1 MITDG
6 TVSLSKESSDS
17 VSSVPPAAH
26 YNDNHSDMPG
36 GNAVSC
42 GKTPLRPD
50 VAAAVPLAVP
60 GRFGRGFFGRT
71 PHVTPTAGGVH
82 HDCRTFG
89 CFRQAA
95 GPGSATAARHPA
107 SEFHCCGM
115 CIGTDGRQRNR
126 DCDGGVATESLQRPR
141 PWAPGAPRD
150 HAGRRADVP
159 RHMDEPDDPTAS
171 SKSISESRSTHR
183 PNRPEGFF

>member
-1 MITDG
+1 MGLIGSWSHGAVESPECPTSPRQVITDG

-26 YNDNHSDMPG
+26 YIDNHNDISG
-36 GNAVSC
+36 GNVISC

-50 VAAAVPLAVP
+50 VAAAVPMAVP
-60 GRFGRGFFGRT
+60 GRFGRGFGRT
-71 PHVTPTAGGVH
+71 PGVTPTAGGVH

-107 SEFHCCGM
+107 GEFHCCVM
-115 CIGTDGRQRNR
+115 CLGTALECSSGAKVDLWRCFLLPRLVM
-126 DCDGGVATESLQRPR
+126 GGN
-141 PWAPGAPRD
+141 GAGWPS
-150 HAGRRADVP
+150 
-159 RHMDEPDDPTAS
+159 EPKET
-171 SKSISESRSTHR
+171 
-183 PNRPEGFF
+183 